1 MRVKLVERLVMKT
14 FNRDLF
20 QRAVHPFD
28 LAVSPRMD
36 RLSEALLNGSF
47 VAELAERMTAYLRV
61 KE

>member
-1 MRVKLVERLVMKT
+1 MKT

>member
-20 QRAVHPFD
+20 QRVVHPFD
-28 LAVSPRMD
+28 LTVSPRMG
-36 RLSEALLNGSF
+36 RLSEAMLNGPL
-47 VAELAERMTAYLRV
+47 VAELAERMTTYLRM